1 MCVCWLCLCSRR
13 PEPQHVKN
21 EAERRD
27 DAIMMMHPSCM
38 MMIPGIDEERKVN
51 KAAEY
56 DFVFLLSLNTSNAK
70 QGLNL
75 VVSCDACMISFE
87 PIPSDLNT
95 EIFQATQFFI
105 ASLHTAR
112 SKNSMQQRRRAS
124 RSKKK
129 KPNNNKRVSVSL
141 HVIHNLPA
149 YQLLF
154 NPNQIMSDEKDDY
167 DEKVCMYVSSD

>member
-1 MCVCWLCLCSRR
+1 MCVCWLAVFGCAAGARATTG
-13 PEPQHVKN
+13 
-21 EAERRD
+21 AERRRSED
-27 DAIMMMHPSCM
+27 DAIMMMHASM
-38 MMIPGIDEERKVN
+38 MIDEERKVN

-75 VVSCDACMISFE
+75 VVSCDACIISFE
-87 PIPSDLNT
+87 PIPFDLNT

>member
-105 ASLHTAR
+105 ASL
-112 SKNSMQQRRRAS
+112 QQEAKTRCSNNEERAEA
-124 RSKKK
+124 
-129 KPNNNKRVSVSL
+129 KRKSQTTTSEF
-141 HVIHNLPA
+141 
-149 YQLLF
+149 LF
-154 NPNQIMSDEKDDY
+154 L
-167 DEKVCMYVSSD
+167 CM